1 MMSKT
6 PAISKSSS
14 ALTANGGGARL
25 SVPLLLIAGC
35 ASASLIFACAT
46 PFAAFA
52 VLAAALLPLRHAL
65 ATTIAVWLAN
75 QAIGFVLLG
84 YPYTL
89 NAVAWGFVLGAAALV
104 ATVIAAAAFRNLTG
118 LSRFAVYP
126 IALIA
131 AFAVYEIV
139 LLAMV
144 PMLGGG
150 EAFALPIVGRI
161 ALTNAVWLVGLV
173 AIVEIARAAGATRH
187 RIAQ

>member
-1 MMSKT
+1 MMSN
-6 PAISKSSS
+6 AIS
-14 ALTANGGGARL
+14 ALAGNSGGSRL

-52 VLAAALLPLRHAL
+52 VVAAALLPLRHAV

-89 NAVAWGFVLGAAALV
+89 NAVAWGFVLGAAALA
-104 ATVIAAAAFRNLTG
+104 ATVVSAAAFRTLAS

-150 EAFALPIVGRI
+150 EAFALPIVGQI
-161 ALTNAVWLVGLV
+161 ALTNAVWLAGLV
-173 AIVEIARAAGATRH
+173 AIVEIVRAVGVTQR